1 MSYSA
6 FRYNYAIVCRVPNS
20 FSDRGI
26 KDEGRQIAIEEAR
39 TQHRQLVDTL
49 RKCEVNIIEL
59 QEDEDYRDCC
69 CVEDCAII
77 IGAVALIARPG
88 LKSRQGETK
97 EIRRVLKNDMKLR
110 IAEITNPDA
119 LLDGGDVLFTGKEIL
134 VGVGHN
140 TNEKGANAVAEA
152 FPEYFVIPIYMDKV
166 QALHL
171 KSVCSMAGKSVIAM
185 STSKDGEE
193 ILKQIRE
200 RAQFSYEVLKLETD
214 AAANMLYING
224 RLVHRTREE
233 INDNSMSVLD
243 EKILYPK
250 HQVCVTELEKAR
262 AALSS
267 LVLLIQKE
275 KRPRKIVSNLV
286 DEDME
291 KYATIKT
298 MK

>member
-6 FRYNYAIVCRVPNS
+6 FRFNYAIVCRVPNS
-20 FSDRGI
+20 FADRGTR
-26 KDEGRQIAIEEAR
+26 DEAR
-39 TQHRQLVDTL
+39 RIDVEQTRFEHRQLVDTL

-59 QEDEDYRDCC
+59 QEDEDYKDCC
-69 CVEDCAII
+69 CVEDCAVI
-77 IGAVALIARPG
+77 IGGVALIARPG
-88 LKSRQGETK
+88 LKSRHGETK
-97 EIRRVLKNDMKLR
+97 EIRRVLKNDLKLR

-119 LLDGGDVLFTGKEIL
+119 LLDGGDVLFTGKEIF
-134 VGVGHN
+134 VGIGHN
-140 TNEKGANAVAEA
+140 TNEKGAIAVAEA
-152 FPEYFVIPIYMDKV
+152 FPEYFVVPIYMDKT
-166 QALHL
+166 QTLHL
-171 KSVCSMAGKSVIAM
+171 KSVCTMAGKQVIAM
-185 STSKDGEE
+185 STSPDGEE
-193 ILKQIRE
+193 VLKQIRG

-224 RLVHRTREE
+224 RLIHRTREE
-233 INDNSMSVLD
+233 INENSMSVLD

-250 HQVCVTELEKAR
+250 HQVSITELEKAR
-262 AALSS
+262 ATLSS

-275 KRPRKIVSNLV
+275 KRPKKIVSNLN

>member
-1 MSYSA
+1 MSFSA
-6 FRYNYAIVCRVPNS
+6 FRFNYAIVSRVPNS
-20 FSDRGI
+20 FADRGT
-26 KDEGRQIAIEEAR
+26 KGEGRQIDVEQSRFE
-39 TQHRQLVDTL
+39 HRQLVDTL

-59 QEDEDYRDCC
+59 QEDEDYKDCC
-69 CVEDCAII
+69 CVEDCAVI
-77 IGAVALIARPG
+77 IGGVALIARPG
-88 LKSRQGETK
+88 LKSRHGETK
-97 EIRRVLKNDMKLR
+97 EIRRVLKNDLKLR

-119 LLDGGDVLFTGKEIL
+119 LLDGGDVLFTGKEIF
-134 VGVGHN
+134 VGIGHN
-140 TNEKGANAVAEA
+140 TNEKGAIAVAES
-152 FPEYFVIPIYMDKV
+152 FPEYYVVPLYMENT

-171 KSVCSMAGKSVIAM
+171 KSVCSMAGKQVIAM
-185 STSKDGEE
+185 STSKDGVEL
-193 ILKQIRE
+193 LKQIRE

-224 RLVHRTREE
+224 RLIHRTREE
-233 INDNSMSVLD
+233 INENSMSVLD

-262 AALSS
+262 ATLSS

-275 KRPRKIVSNLV
+275 KRPRKIVSNLNDDDV
-286 DEDME
+286 D